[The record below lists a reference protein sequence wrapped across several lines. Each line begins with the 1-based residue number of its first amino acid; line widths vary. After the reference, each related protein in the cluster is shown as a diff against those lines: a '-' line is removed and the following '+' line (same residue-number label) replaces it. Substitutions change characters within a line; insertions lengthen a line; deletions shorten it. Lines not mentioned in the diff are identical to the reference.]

1 MEQLAFLP
9 SSSAFQPTTGSC
21 DEPSALEGLT
31 MAKIPAAHV
40 EAASTLAIVVSSNEP
55 LLLLSEDQKVIAAS
69 ASFCRAF
76 GIDPGSVTG
85 KSVSDLGEGEWDMP
99 RLASLLTATASGSAQ
114 IAAYEIDLQRTG
126 EGARNLVINARTLDD
141 GDRSRVRLLMA
152 VSDVTDAR
160 AEARLKDDLVR
171 KNSILLQEIQHRV
184 ANSLQIIASVLMQSA
199 RRVNSEEV
207 RGHLKNAHG
216 RVMSIAA
223 LQRQLSTT
231 KTGPVDLRAYLT
243 QLAQSLGASM
253 IEDPD
258 RLSITVDVDDSK
270 VPADISVSLGLIV
283 TELVINALKHAFP
296 DQPSGVILIGYH
308 SEGADW
314 TLSVTDNGI
323 GMPDGEDAPKAGLGT
338 GIVEA
343 LSKNLLGEIEV
354 SDAGP
359 GTAVTIR
366 HRADAN
372 IKNTLSAAV

>member
-1 MEQLAFLP
+1 M
-9 SSSAFQPTTGSC
+9 T
-21 DEPSALEGLT
+21 
-31 MAKIPAAHV
+31 KIPAAHA

-55 LLLLSEDQKVIAAS
+55 LLLLSDDQKVIAAS

-85 KSVSDLGEGEWDMP
+85 KGVSELGNGEWDMP

-114 IAAYEIDLQRTG
+114 IASYEIDLQRPG
-126 EGARNLVINARTLDD
+126 QGARHLIINARTLDD

-152 VSDVTDAR
+152 VNDVTDAR
-160 AEARLKDDLVR
+160 AEARMKDDLVR
-171 KNSILLQEIQHRV
+171 RNEVLLLEIQHRV

-199 RRVNSEEV
+199 RRVQSEEV

-231 KTGPVDLRAYLT
+231 KSGPVDLRAYLT
-243 QLAQSLGASM
+243 QLARSLAASM
-253 IEDPD
+253 IEDPE
-258 RLSITVDVDDSK
+258 RLSISVDVDDSK
-270 VPADISVSLGLIV
+270 VGADISVSLGLIV

-296 DQPSGVILIGYH
+296 DQPSGAILIDYH
-308 SEGADW
+308 AAGADW
-314 TLSVTDNGI
+314 ILSVTDNGI
-323 GMPDGEDAPKAGLGT
+323 GMPEGKDAPKAGLGT

-343 LSKNLLGEIEV
+343 LSKNLLGEIDV
-354 SDAGP
+354 TDAGP

-366 HRADAN
+366 HREDAN